1 MALRR
6 MRLLEVA
13 VVVAIVAILYGVLS
27 SRLVVLGE
35 RAERAAVQGM
45 LGQLKQQL
53 NYLLDI

>member
-27 SRLVVLGE
+27 NTLVVLGE

-53 NYLLDI
+53 NRKIK